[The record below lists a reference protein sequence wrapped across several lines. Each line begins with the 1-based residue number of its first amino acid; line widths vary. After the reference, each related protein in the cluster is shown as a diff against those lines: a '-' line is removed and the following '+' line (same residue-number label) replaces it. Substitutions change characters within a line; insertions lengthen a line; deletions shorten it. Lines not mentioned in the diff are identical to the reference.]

1 MNRRDVLQVLGATV
15 LTPLFAPLSAEERW
29 RAGALLHD
37 AASSGQAGAAL
48 TGAQLALVT
57 VLADMLIPRTDTP
70 GAVDVEVPRFVDHL
84 LARWYSESERAEI
97 LAGLDAMDAR
107 AQRESGRRVADLD
120 AEGRG
125 RLLTALDQR
134 LNPSDPAEIGWRRL
148 RDAIVFGYVTS
159 QPIAERLATMPMIPG
174 RFDGCVPMEG
184 SR

>member
-37 AASSGQAGAAL
+37 AASGGQGGAAL
-48 TGAQLALVT
+48 NGTQLALVT
-57 VLADMLIPRTDTP
+57 ALADMLIPRTDTP

-84 LARWYSESERAEI
+84 LARWYSQSERAEI
-97 LAGLDAMDAR
+97 LTGLEAIDAR
-107 AQRESGRRVADLD
+107 AQREGGAPFVSLD
-120 AEGRG
+120 AER
-125 RLLTALDQR
+125 RASILTALDRR

-159 QPIAERLATMPMIPG
+159 QPIAELLATTPMIPG
-174 RFDGCVPMEG
+174 RFDGCVPMGG